1 VTHRSHGRH
10 RSHAPRYA
18 DATRRQWR
26 RVNWMVTSRIAGI
39 VLLAAALAIGGRGVA
54 IAAVA
59 LGIGMLV
66 ERLLHRPTPLER
78 DRSRRHLT
86 RNLGVGL
93 TAAAAI
99 FLYAFALGDP
109 TSHLRPAGD
118 RSAHSE
124 AEDRAARAVT
134 VVAAEA
140 ALGSIALALLFF
152 GFDRK
157 AGRRAKRRR
166 SAAAAGGVDPTP
178 PVAPA

>member
-1 VTHRSHGRH
+1 
-10 RSHAPRYA
+10 
-18 DATRRQWR
+18 
-26 RVNWMVTSRIAGI
+26 VNWLVTSRIGGI
-39 VLLAAALAIGGRGVA
+39 VLLVAALAIGARGVL

-86 RNLGVGL
+86 RNLAVGV

-118 RSAHSE
+118 RSEHSE

-134 VVAAEA
+134 VVAAETL
-140 ALGSIALALLFF
+140 LGGLALAFLFY
-152 GFDRK
+152 GFDRG
-157 AGRRAKRRR
+157 ASRRARRR
-166 SAAAAGGVDPTP
+166 RPASAGGGVDPTP